1 MVMLMK
7 FFSQFHNFSV
17 MFGLNESTQKSDI
30 LKATLEA
37 VCYQAKDIVEALAKD
52 CGESCAKK
60 LFVDG
65 SMAGN
70 DYIMQLLADILGIP
84 VGKCLV
90 TPHKYQNLYYS
101 NIFYHEDLS
110 CLLGST

>member
-1 MVMLMK
+1 MHAII
-7 FFSQFHNFSV
+7 FIFSFQFHGFSV
-17 MFGLNESTQKSDI
+17 IFGLNERTQKSDI

-37 VCYQAKDIVEALAKD
+37 VCYQAKDILEALAND

-84 VGKCLV
+84 VGKFLF
-90 TPHKYQNLYYS
+90 TSPKYQN
-101 NIFYHEDLS
+101 
-110 CLLGST
+110 